1 MQESK
6 LMDRRSWLWIALAL
20 SACHSQAPLPN
31 LFPSTVAN
39 VWHRTGLTNPSA
51 SEAPDPVPRTTIAW
65 LQIAT
70 YEGPGKLEARVYG
83 LSSPGVALD
92 MVQRWRAS
100 ANTVFFYRGRNFV
113 VIKWQEADRKALQAF
128 VSELETHLGKDK
140 EQAD

>member
-1 MQESK
+1 MN
-6 LMDRRSWLWIALAL
+6 RRLWLCVVLAL
-20 SACHSQAPLPN
+20 SACHSQAPPRD
-31 LFPSTVAN
+31 LFPPTVAG
-39 VWHRTGLTNPSA
+39 VWKRTALTSPSA
-51 SEAPDPVPRTTIAW
+51 AEAPDPVPRTMVNW

-100 ANTVFFYRGRNFV
+100 ANTVFFYRGSNFV
-113 VIKWQEADRKALQAF
+113 VIKWDQADRKALQAF

-140 EQAD
+140 EQAG